1 MCYHVNLGIEV
12 SNSSIPTQLWEVE
25 TGEPLAGL
33 RSSSLFYALVKETKQ
48 GGNEALIADIGA
60 VCFRLG

>member
-1 MCYHVNLGIEV
+1 MCHHVNLGIEV
-12 SNSSIPTQLWEVE
+12 CNSSIPTQLWEVE

-33 RSSSLFYALVKETKQ
+33 RPTSLFYALVKQTKQ
-48 GGNEALIADIGA
+48 GGKEALIPDIA